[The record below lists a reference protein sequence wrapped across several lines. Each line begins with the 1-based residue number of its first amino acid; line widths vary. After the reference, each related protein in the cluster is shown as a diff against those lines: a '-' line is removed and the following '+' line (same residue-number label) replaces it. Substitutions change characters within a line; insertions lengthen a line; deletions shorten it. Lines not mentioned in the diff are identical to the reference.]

1 MQTSRYLRFTGALA
15 LAAAG
20 VIAVALPAAAATNL
34 PAPTTSKPIVLD
46 GKTNDWKDISGITV
60 PLKRDGG
67 VASVNIKAAVRGD
80 TIYFLAVWED
90 PDRSDM
96 HKPYKWDD
104 ASSSYKATKQ
114 GEDRFAISL
123 AMSGDFSADK
133 MDGSEFTADV
143 WYWKSSRSNPA
154 GLAHDK
160 MWRVAKNRFKRAK
173 RFRTP
178 DGSGVF
184 LRRSSDAGDKLYKS
198 VKYDTK
204 DQEMMPRYKVN
215 MAAKGSIADVKARGV
230 WRNGRWYLEL
240 ARKLNTGHADDAVIP
255 ASGTIEITLAAATG
269 TTGGKHSVSE
279 KLILV
284 TGPRARQLSQSKN

>member
-1 MQTSRYLRFTGALA
+1 MQTSCYLRFTGALA

-20 VIAVALPAAAATNL
+20 VIAVTLPAAATNL
-34 PAPTTSKPIVLD
+34 PAPKTSKPIVLD
-46 GKTNDWKDISGITV
+46 GNTNDWKGISGITV

-67 VASVNIKAAVRGD
+67 VSSVNIKAAVRGD

-90 PDRSDM
+90 PDNSVM
-96 HKPYKWDD
+96 HKPYEWDA

-123 AMSGDFSADK
+123 AMSGDFSANK
-133 MDGSEFTADV
+133 LDGSEFKADV

-160 MWRVAKNRFKRAK
+160 MWQVSKTRFKKAK
-173 RFRTP
+173 RLRMP
-178 DGSGVF
+178 DGSAVY

-198 VKYDTK
+198 VKYDVKQRET
-204 DQEMMPRYKVN
+204 MPRYKVN

-240 ARKLNTGHADDAVIP
+240 ARKLDTGNADDAVIP
-255 ASGTIEITLAAATG
+255 ASGAIEISLAASTG
-269 TTGGKHSVSE
+269 TTGGKHSVSG

-284 TGPRARQLSQSKN
+284 TGPRARQLGQSNN